1 MLFRGAHAWL
11 WRIIFFF
18 QPKFLFCFFRNRPKF
33 FTNIFFEIDPIFSQI
48 FSPAIVRGMFSAH
61 GHLMYW
67 ACKTS
72 RATSAHPGGMLLAH
86 AHLTC
91 NIFEVPMHSGGIIC
105 PDSDDDGLSTQ
116 FFTPKFLVKF

>member
-1 MLFRGAHAWL
+1 
-11 WRIIFFF
+11 
-18 QPKFLFCFFRNRPKF
+18 
-33 FTNIFFEIDPIFSQI
+33 
-48 FSPAIVRGMFSAH
+48 
-61 GHLMYW
+61 MYW

-105 PDSDDDGLSTQ
+105 PDSDDDGLSTHFLNKIFNLEGTQIFNKILKIIGQSQVVNDVAMDFTKIQ
-116 FFTPKFLVKF
+116 F